1 MQEIINTFAMEHL
14 YRFAII
20 VVICTFAIMA
30 SMLTDL
36 IFGIRKARQNHEAT
50 TSQGFKKTCTKAQKY
65 FSPFL
70 ITVCIDLI
78 ASCANIPVPV
88 FSMLWSAYCVFCEFV
103 SVREKAWEKA
113 EIRRQERT
121 MKVILENKDDI
132 ARMLMEM
139 IRQSADGKEES
150 EVRRD

>member
-1 MQEIINTFAMEHL
+1 MQEIINTFAAEHL
-14 YRFAII
+14 YRFALII
-20 VVICTFAIMA
+20 AICAFAIMA

-70 ITVCIDLI
+70 VTACVDLI
-78 ASCANIPVPV
+78 ASCANIPVPM
-88 FSMLWSAYCVFCEFV
+88 FSMLWSAYCVFCEFI
-103 SVREKAWEKA
+103 SVREKAWQKA

-132 ARMLMEM
+132 ARMIVRMLKEKKETD
-139 IRQSADGKEES
+139 AKEDGE
-150 EVRRD
+150 

>member
-150 EVRRD
+150 EVRHD

>member
-1 MQEIINTFAMEHL
+1 
-14 YRFAII
+14 
-20 VVICTFAIMA
+20 
-30 SMLTDL
+30 
-36 IFGIRKARQNHEAT
+36 
-50 TSQGFKKTCTKAQKY
+50 
-65 FSPFL
+65 
-70 ITVCIDLI
+70 
-78 ASCANIPVPV
+78 
-88 FSMLWSAYCVFCEFV
+88 MLWSAYCVFCEFV

-150 EVRRD
+150 EVRHD

>member
-1 MQEIINTFAMEHL
+1 MQEIINTFAAEHL
-14 YRFAII
+14 YRFALII
-20 VVICTFAIMA
+20 AICAFAIMA

-70 ITVCIDLI
+70 VTACVDLI
-78 ASCANIPVPV
+78 ASCANIPVPM
-88 FSMLWSAYCVFCEFV
+88 FSMLWSAYCVFCEFI
-103 SVREKAWEKA
+103 SVREKAWQKA

-132 ARMLMEM
+132 ARMIVRMLRE
-139 IRQSADGKEES
+139 KEGEA
-150 EVRRD
+150 EK